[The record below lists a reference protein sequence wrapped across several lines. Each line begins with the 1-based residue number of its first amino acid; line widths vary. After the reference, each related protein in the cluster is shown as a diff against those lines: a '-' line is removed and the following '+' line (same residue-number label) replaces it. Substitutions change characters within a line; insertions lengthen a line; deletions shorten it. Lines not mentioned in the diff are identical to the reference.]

1 MTTKELIRAEV
12 KRLFEKYQESERQAS
27 KYCDSCAN
35 EDIAFYQG
43 KRKVCSEILSYLDA
57 LPDESEQPTRG
68 YDEAF
73 LNEKIAKASKTLS
86 LLSNPV
92 STRSW
97 AMHNRIRFC
106 GWNYKN

>member
-43 KRKVCSEILSYLDA
+43 KRKVCSEILSYLDT
-57 LPDESEQPTRG
+57 LPDEPVEKTCKTCGFYENDCPFIRGKFMPYPNIVCKDYTSSIIRKEDEQ
-68 YDEAF
+68 
-73 LNEKIAKASKTLS
+73 
-86 LLSNPV
+86 
-92 STRSW
+92 
-97 AMHNRIRFC
+97 
-106 GWNYKN
+106 